1 MEPIFEINQSVQF
14 QVNKNSSIWENG
26 VITTIFTNR
35 TPIQYVVQTQN
46 NQKIQLN
53 TQQIKA
59 NNPTIKTHHVSYNI
73 EFQRILSQLIM
84 QKNEDQL
91 IEQLQSLLKRITLS
105 QLIKEQNGPKIIYTT
120 YQFLL
125 MRKPSI
131 LRNYPFAP
139 TNLVLKRIKKLIY
152 SIKKQILS
160 NTNLILLQT
169 HSNQNSSSFQQIKL
183 QKSIS
188 KQSRKMT
195 QIYDDSEKE
204 EQPTAFYANLL
215 PNKSA
220 FKPYKSDNIN
230 PKFEQLSIQSKPSPK
245 IDSIKTIHF
254 KPIII
259 QGLLC

>member
-1 MEPIFEINQSVQF
+1 MEPEFEINEAIKF
-14 QVNKNSSIWENG
+14 QVNKTQQLWENG

-46 NQKIQLN
+46 NEKLYLN
-53 TQQIKA
+53 RQQIKA
-59 NNPTIKTHHVSYNI
+59 NNPISKTHQVSYNI

-91 IEQLQSLLKRITLS
+91 IEELQSLLKRITPS
-105 QLIKEQNGPKIIYTT
+105 QVMQEQNGSKIIYTT

-139 TNLVLKRIKKLIY
+139 TNQVLKRMKKLIY
-152 SIKKQILS
+152 SIKKEVLINS
-160 NTNLILLQT
+160 NLIQLQT

-183 QKSIS
+183 QKQIS

-195 QIYDDSEKE
+195 FIFDDSEKE

-220 FKPYKSDNIN
+220 FKPYKSDSIN
-230 PKFEQLSIQSKPSPK
+230 PKFESLSTQTKPSPK
-245 IDSIKTIHF
+245 IDSIKTVYF

>member
-1 MEPIFEINQSVQF
+1 MEPQFEINQTIQF
-14 QVNKNSSIWENG
+14 QLCKTQSCWENG

-35 TPIQYVVQTQN
+35 TPIQYVVQTSN
-46 NQKIQLN
+46 NEKLYLN
-53 TQQIKA
+53 EQQIKA
-59 NNPTIKTHHVSYNI
+59 IKSITKTHQVSYNI

-91 IEQLQSLLKRITLS
+91 IEELKSLLKRITPE
-105 QLIKEQNGPKIIYTT
+105 QVMKEENGTKIIYTT
-120 YQFLL
+120 YQFLI

-139 TNLVLKRIKKLIY
+139 TNLVLKQMKKLVYAIKKEVLKN
-152 SIKKQILS
+152 S
-160 NTNLILLQT
+160 NLIQIQT
-169 HSNQNSSSFQQIKL
+169 HSNQNIHSFTHIKL
-183 QKSIS
+183 L
-188 KQSRKMT
+188 KQSQKLSRKLT

-220 FKPYKSDNIN
+220 FRPYKSDSMNHQ
-230 PKFEQLSIQSKPSPK
+230 FEQLSIQTKPSPK
-245 IDSIKTIHF
+245 IDQIKTIHF

>member
-1 MEPIFEINQSVQF
+1 MEPQFEINQSIQF
-14 QVNKNSSIWENG
+14 QLCQTQSLWENG
-26 VITTIFTNR
+26 VIITIFTNK
-35 TPIQYVVQTQN
+35 TPIQYVVQTSN
-46 NQKIQLN
+46 NEKLYLN
-53 TQQIKA
+53 EQQIKA
-59 NNPTIKTHHVSYNI
+59 IKSVTKTHQVTYNI

-91 IEQLQSLLKRITLS
+91 IEELKSLLKRITP
-105 QLIKEQNGPKIIYTT
+105 QQVMQEQNGAKIIYTT
-120 YQFLL
+120 YQFLI

-139 TNLVLKRIKKLIY
+139 TNLVLKQLKQLVYAIKKEVLKN
-152 SIKKQILS
+152 S
-160 NTNLILLQT
+160 NLIQLQT
-169 HSNQNSSSFQQIKL
+169 HSNINQNSFKHIKL
-183 QKSIS
+183 IKQTQKL
-188 KQSRKMT
+188 SRKMT

-220 FKPYKSDNIN
+220 FRPYKSDSMNHQL
-230 PKFEQLSIQSKPSPK
+230 EQLSIQTKPSPK
-245 IDSIKTIHF
+245 IDQIKTIYF